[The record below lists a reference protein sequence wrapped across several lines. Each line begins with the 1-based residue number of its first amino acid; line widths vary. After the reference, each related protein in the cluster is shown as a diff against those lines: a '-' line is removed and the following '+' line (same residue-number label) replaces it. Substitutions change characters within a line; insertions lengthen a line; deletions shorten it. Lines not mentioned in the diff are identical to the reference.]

1 MIGILQGL
9 FGSLAG
15 FFGQW
20 LAKKTAMAAAAIAV
34 SISLTL
40 ALALT
45 LKGLIVGFTAIL
57 PGWMAMGLDAVVP
70 GNFPVVVS
78 AVISAKVAR
87 FVYDW
92 NMENL
97 KLVAYI
103 T

>member
-1 MIGILQGL
+1 MFTFLQTL

-20 LAKKTAMAAAAIAV
+20 LAKKTAMATAAVAV
-34 SISLTL
+34 SVALTL
-40 ALALT
+40 ALAAT
-45 LKGLIVGFTAIL
+45 LKGLLIGFVAVL
-57 PGWMAMGLDAVVP
+57 PSWMATGFDAIVP

-87 FVYDW
+87 FIYDW

-97 KLVAYI
+97 KLISYI